1 MVKVL
6 LIDDDEDLL
15 EMMTLM
21 LRSHGMDVIS
31 LNDGAM
37 LYHALAERL
46 PDILIMD
53 VFLGNTD
60 GRDLCSALKES
71 KEYTGFPVFLYS
83 AGDLLQA
90 SVTDSK
96 ADQFFR
102 KPFEMSQLID
112 RIYKSVSSNQQPTVA
127 AG

>member
-31 LNDGAM
+31 LNDGTM

-53 VFLGNTD
+53 VFLGNSD
-60 GRDLCSALKES
+60 GRNLCRALKES
-71 KEYTGFPVFLYS
+71 KGYTGFPVFLYS
-83 AGDLLQA
+83 AGDLSQA
-90 SVTDSK
+90 SVAESK

-102 KPFEMSQLID
+102 KPFEMSLLID
-112 RIYKSVSSNQQPTVA
+112 RIHNSVSSNQQPTLA
-127 AG
+127 TG

>member
-31 LNDGAM
+31 LNDGTM

-53 VFLGNTD
+53 VFLGNSD
-60 GRDLCSALKES
+60 GRNLCRALKES
-71 KEYTGFPVFLYS
+71 KGYTGVPVFLYS
-83 AGDLLQA
+83 AGDLSQA
-90 SVTDSK
+90 SVAESK

-102 KPFEMSQLID
+102 KPFEMSLLID
-112 RIYKSVSSNQQPTVA
+112 RIHNSVSSNQQPTLA
-127 AG
+127 TG

>member
-21 LRSHGMDVIS
+21 LRSNGMDVIS
-31 LNDGAM
+31 LNDGTM
-37 LYHALAERL
+37 LYRALAERL

-53 VFLGNTD
+53 VFLGNSD
-60 GRDLCSALKES
+60 GRVLCRSLKES